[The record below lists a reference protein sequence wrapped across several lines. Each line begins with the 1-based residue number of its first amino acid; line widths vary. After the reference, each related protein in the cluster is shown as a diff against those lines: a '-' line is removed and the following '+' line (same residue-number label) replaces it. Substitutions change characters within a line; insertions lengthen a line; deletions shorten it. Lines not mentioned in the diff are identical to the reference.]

1 MNVLNIKIR
10 NDGFTLIELIVVI
23 AILGI
28 LSTIGLTSFRTSQI
42 KSRDAKRKSDLEQ
55 VQRALEMYMNDV
67 GHYPNSTAIGGTIGS
82 FSWGVEFKDAKGTIY
97 MKELPKDP
105 TGNTEYC
112 YKSVVAP
119 TVATSY
125 QLYAKLENSQDPKCL
140 GGQLKCIDP
149 QGTCAGQKI
158 YNYGVASSN
167 TIP

>member
-1 MNVLNIKIR
+1 MNVFSIKIR
-10 NDGFTLIELIVVI
+10 YDGFTLIELIVVI

-28 LSTIGLTSFRTSQI
+28 LASIGLTSFQTSQM

-55 VQRALEMYMNDV
+55 VQRALEMYYNDV
-67 GHYPNSTAIGGTIGS
+67 GAYPNSTAPGGTIGS
-82 FSWGVEFKDAKGTIY
+82 FSWGVEFKDAKDTVY

-105 TGNTEYC
+105 TGSTEYC

-119 TVATSY
+119 TPATSY

-140 GGQLKCIDP
+140 GGQSMCTDP

-158 YNYGVASSN
+158 YNYGVASPN
-167 TIP
+167 TTP

>member
-1 MNVLNIKIR
+1 MNNKKR
-10 NDGFTLIELIVVI
+10 KGGFTLVELIVVI

-28 LSTIGLTSFRTSQI
+28 LSGIGLTSFRTSQM

-55 VQRALEMYMNDV
+55 VQRALEMYYNDV
-67 GHYPNSTAIGGTIGS
+67 GAYPNSTAQGGTIGS
-82 FSWGVEFKDAKGTIY
+82 FSWGVEFKDAKNTVY

-105 TGNTEYC
+105 TGSSEYC

-119 TVATSY
+119 AAATSY

-140 GGQLKCIDP
+140 DGNCLTARSCGP
-149 QGTCAGQKI
+149 GT

-167 TIP
+167 SVP